1 MQFLK
6 FLGPSEKSYNLQ
18 SLIIIDHPVA
28 SQWQMFHHE
37 GGGRHSFS
45 LVPQRAPSCLQ
56 LHPKG
61 NLKMP
66 FIVFFYTPLVTG
78 SLGQRFPRLLGHQT
92 VAQLPAGSALCPHGP
107 SSLLGIC
114 SGWKKWRSGFFN
126 SLPNYQH
133 IGALGLRKEVRFGG
147 QQLAWDAKKALPGR

>member
-1 MQFLK
+1 
-6 FLGPSEKSYNLQ
+6 
-18 SLIIIDHPVA
+18 
-28 SQWQMFHHE
+28 MFHHE

-56 LHPKG
+56 LHTKG
-61 NLKMP
+61 NLNMS
-66 FIVFFYTPLVTG
+66 FILFFYTPLVTG
-78 SLGQRFPRLLGHQT
+78 SLGQRFPCLLGHQT

-114 SGWKKWRSGFFN
+114 SGWKNDAQEDPSTH
-126 SLPNYQH
+126 YQH

-147 QQLAWDAKKALPGR
+147 QQLAWDA